1 MKKILM
7 LFAIVLLA
15 ISCEKDDPVV
25 TSISIPPT
33 ISINVGTSQKINV
46 THLPA
51 DLPAPK
57 YSWETSDS
65 AIFTVDNQG
74 NINAL
79 KVGEATLTVKAVE
92 LNLSA
97 SSKIII
103 LPITAT
109 SIEVKPNSTVLL
121 IGDSIQLEG
130 IILPEN
136 TTDKTIIWKSEDES
150 VATVTKDGLVKAVGL
165 GKAKIS
171 ATTGDLFGTC
181 EVAVNPILAEK
192 VILSDDKIS
201 LFVGSSKVLTATV
214 EPENTTNK
222 AITWS
227 SANEQIAEV
236 SEEGVILAI
245 GEGKTTITA
254 TCGTA
259 SASCEVTIEPVR
271 VTGVKLSEENLKL
284 EMTDMI
290 QLSATVIP
298 ENATN
303 KKVIWTSE
311 DTNIATVDE
320 NGLVSGINEGGTRIV
335 ATTEDGN
342 FTAFCDVVV
351 TLKGL
356 RLTKTHIKIL
366 EGEWELIHVLYST
379 NDNAYLNATWT
390 SSNPNVATVRGAGPG
405 TNSAVIEAKGL
416 GTTTITATSSDGA
429 KKASCT
435 VEVVDIT
442 SFIDLS
448 FLSFGIANING
459 FITGD
464 LYSEIRN
471 NSEYTIELVSFYLY
485 DGYTGKIVGR
495 QDPTQVKFLSP
506 GQNTNLGTKLNSVY
520 CPIYEWTIRWNGKNY
535 TVQHQYRGSTRS
547 TDMNMHNEK
556 LNKITILDE

>member
-57 YSWETSDS
+57 YSWETSDT